1 MSLLCRIWNF
11 KQNGSALEI
20 LFNFKKFLRTIIKNL
35 KWDDDTFDTDAIR
48 NQWKLF
54 DWQYLIS

>member
-20 LFNFKKFLRTIIKNL
+20 LFNFKKCFRTIIKNL

-48 NQWKLF
+48 NQW
-54 DWQYLIS
+54 